1 MHSANTR
8 FSNLL
13 RSPWVSPLRLPRM
26 SSAILLCLLLTPTIL
41 WAQPFRFMDEAG
53 NLHWADSIDE
63 VPFRYRNQILV
74 PTPVPTYKR
83 GRPPPPKKT
92 KRPKPT
98 KKPRLSLHEK
108 QATKRALIAQPQV
121 QQQGSDGGSNDAS
134 VASTPVP
141 VPNPAAVRADV
152 AFTGAEAGSG
162 LVVVRRP

>member
-1 MHSANTR
+1 MRSANIR
-8 FSNLL
+8 FNSLL
-13 RSPWVSPLRLPRM
+13 RSPWVSPLRLPRL
-26 SSAILLCLLLTPTIL
+26 SSAILLCLLLLPTTL
-41 WAQPFRFMDEAG
+41 SAQPFRFMDEAG
-53 NLHWADSIDE
+53 NLHWADSIEE

-108 QATKRALIAQPQV
+108 QATKRALMAQPQV
-121 QQQGSDGGSNDAS
+121 QQQAPDGGGENAS
-134 VASTPVP
+134 AASTPVP
-141 VPNPAAVRADV
+141 APNPAAVRADV
-152 AFTGAEAGSG
+152 AFTGAEAESG

>member
-1 MHSANTR
+1 MRSANIR
-8 FSNLL
+8 FNSLL
-13 RSPWVSPLRLPRM
+13 RSPWVSPLRLPRL
-26 SSAILLCLLLTPTIL
+26 SSAILLCLLLLPTTL
-41 WAQPFRFMDEAG
+41 SAQPFRFMDEAG
-53 NLHWADSIDE
+53 NLHWADSIEE

-108 QATKRALIAQPQV
+108 QATKRALTPQPQV
-121 QQQGSDGGSNDAS
+121 QQPGTSPNQSPLSSPA
-134 VASTPVP
+134 P
-141 VPNPAAVRADV
+141 VPNPAAIRADV
-152 AFTGAEAGSG
+152 AFTGAEAESG